1 MKKNRK
7 DTQRTGFASELYV
20 LSLLQRVGANA
31 FMSFGNTKKV
41 DIIVQKG
48 SEALTIDVK
57 GGSNSFPLNKKYK
70 ENLKD
75 KNHYYIFVDYK
86 GKFEDITVIPDIY
99 IVPSVE
105 MNFVREY
112 DTKASNHR
120 FNVLK
125 NDIKEKFTNDLSI
138 FVEEKTNGLVQ

>member
-1 MKKNRK
+1 MKIVIY
-7 DTQRTGFASELYV
+7 GASEIT
-20 LSLLQRVGANA
+20 SLIAKEFHQVHEITVIDKEENKTEEFSRL
-31 FMSFGNTKKV
+31 
-41 DIIVQKG
+41 DIRFI
-48 SEALTIDVK
+48 SCEALTIDVK

>member
-1 MKKNRK
+1 
-7 DTQRTGFASELYV
+7 
-20 LSLLQRVGANA
+20 
-31 FMSFGNTKKV
+31 MSFGNTKKV

-86 GKFEDITVIPDIY
+86 RKFEDITVIPDIY

-112 DTKASNHR
+112 DTKTSNHR
-120 FNVLK
+120 FDVLK

-138 FVEEKTNGLVQ
+138 FVEET

>member
-1 MKKNRK
+1 M
-7 DTQRTGFASELYV
+7 
-20 LSLLQRVGANA
+20 
-31 FMSFGNTKKV
+31 
-41 DIIVQKG
+41 
-48 SEALTIDVK
+48 
-57 GGSNSFPLNKKYK
+57 
-70 ENLKD
+70 
-75 KNHYYIFVDYK
+75 DYK

-138 FVEEKTNGLVQ
+138 FVEETK